1 VNLAQPESVN
11 YYLRASKF
19 SANAS
24 PKSEPKASEGLE
36 INRKGNLKM
45 KTSILKIVFAV
56 AAAGV
61 AFGIFAPDIYAQ
73 PRAARGRVYTKA
85 EVEQIIKRVEDRSD
99 KFKKEFDKALD
110 RSRLNNS
117 NREDRLNQYAKDLEK
132 NTDELRREFDRRD
145 SWIDNKDEVRK
156 CLSAATRINVA
167 MRNRRLGPKVE
178 STWSALRFEL
188 NTLAQVYNLPPVGS
202 AGY

>member
-1 VNLAQPESVN
+1 MRIRIA
-11 YYLRASKF
+11 RF
-19 SANAS
+19 
-24 PKSEPKASEGLE
+24 
-36 INRKGNLKM
+36 
-45 KTSILKIVFAV
+45 VFTFV
-56 AAAGV
+56 AAGAALGLV
-61 AFGIFAPDIYAQ
+61 ASSVCAQ
-73 PRAARGRVYTKA
+73 PRVARGRVYTKA
-85 EVEQIIKRVEDRSD
+85 EVERIIKRVEDRSD

-117 NREDRLNQYAKDLEK
+117 NREDQLNQYAKDLEK

-145 SWIDNKDEVRK
+145 AWIENKDEVK
-156 CLSAATRINVA
+156 DCLASATKINVA

-202 AGY
+202 VSY